1 MSFSEQHYALLDA
14 ARGGDI
20 AALDTL
26 LKLCQPDLRRYA
38 YRHCLMSD
46 VDDAVQESL
55 LIVSRKI
62 ATLQI
67 LNAFSS
73 WLFRVVKRECRRLER
88 HVFGLDPLD
97 ETKVENWLA
106 THTDITLRLDLTRAL
121 ESLPKHYRAIILLR
135 DFEEQTIRE
144 IAATCGLTV
153 TATKSR
159 LHRARLLMREYLLA

>member
-1 MSFSEQHYALLDA
+1 MVISAQHYPLLDA
-14 ARGGDI
+14 ARCGDA

-26 LKLCQPDLRRYA
+26 LRLCQPDIRRYA

-106 THTDITLRLDLTRAL
+106 THTNTTLRLDLTRAL
-121 ESLPKHYRAIILLR
+121 GSLPEHYRVIIILR

-153 TATKSR
+153 VATKSR
-159 LHRARLLMREYLLA
+159 LHRARVLMRDYLLA

>member
-1 MSFSEQHYALLDA
+1 MSLTEQHYALLDA

-55 LIVSRKI
+55 LIVSHKI

-97 ETKVENWLA
+97 EIKVGNWLA
-106 THTDITLRLDLTRAL
+106 TNTDTSLRLDLTRAL
-121 ESLPKHYRAIILLR
+121 ESLPEHYRAIILLR
-135 DFEEQTIRE
+135 DFEERTIRE
-144 IAATCGLTV
+144 IAIACGLTV
-153 TATKSR
+153 AATKSR

>member
-1 MSFSEQHYALLDA
+1 MALSAEHHAMLDA
-14 ARGGDI
+14 ARRGDV

-26 LKLCQPDLRRYA
+26 LRLCQPDVRRYA
-38 YRHCLMSD
+38 YRHCLMSN

-55 LIVSRKI
+55 LIVSRKL

-73 WLFRVVKRECRRLER
+73 WLFQVVKRECRRLER

-121 ESLPKHYRAIILLR
+121 ESLPEHYRAIILLR

-144 IAATCGLTV
+144 IATTCGLTMV
-153 TATKSR
+153 ATKSR
-159 LHRARLLMREYLLA
+159 LHRARVLMREYLLA

>member
-1 MSFSEQHYALLDA
+1 MAISAQHYPLLDA
-14 ARGGDI
+14 ARCGDA
-20 AALDTL
+20 AALSAL
-26 LKLCQPDLRRYA
+26 LQLCQPDIRRYA

-97 ETKVENWLA
+97 EIKVENWLA
-106 THTDITLRLDLTRAL
+106 THTDITLLLDLTRAL
-121 ESLPKHYRAIILLR
+121 ESLPEHYRAIILLR
-135 DFEEQTIRE
+135 DFEE
-144 IAATCGLTV
+144 
-153 TATKSR
+153 
-159 LHRARLLMREYLLA
+159 